1 MNTHADIK
9 IHLIE
14 DEEDIVKLIEFNAR
28 LAGYIFSA
36 SSTGEMGL
44 NAIYREMPDLV
55 LLDIMLPGLD
65 GIEICQKLKDNPHT
79 MQIPVIMIS
88 AKGEEE
94 DIVRGLETGAADYI
108 TKPFSP
114 MVLLARIKSVLKHCG
129 RQKSRIITS
138 LGKIKIDR
146 EKHRVTVFDKEI
158 RLTHYEFSILR
169 LLAERPGWVFTRQQI
184 VDQIRGKDFSVTD
197 RSIDFQM
204 VGLRKKLGP
213 EGRHIKTV
221 RGVGYRLDE
230 NDVSTSN

>member
-1 MNTHADIK
+1 MRT
-9 IHLIE
+9 
-14 DEEDIVKLIEFNAR
+14 
-28 LAGYIFSA
+28 
-36 SSTGEMGL
+36 
-44 NAIYREMPDLV
+44 P
-55 LLDIMLPGLD
+55 
-65 GIEICQKLKDNPHT
+65 
-79 MQIPVIMIS
+79 
-88 AKGEEE
+88 
-94 DIVRGLETGAADYI
+94 
-108 TKPFSP
+108 
-114 MVLLARIKSVLKHCG
+114 
-129 RQKSRIITS
+129 KSRIITS